1 MSNRRSAEVARMPV
15 VRIDHNALKHDF
27 RVYHEDFQGMHARLF
42 HVQLHG
48 KPTLVVKHFRSV
60 RLSLP
65 YELDAG
71 VLPGQWFQVGGLSQI
86 LRSIFLK
93 LIMEAL
99 PCVKHLGR
107 FLIQAY
113 REAQSPLR
121 INVLNGQDAKTQLNS
136 SRIGQQDLILQTGCV
151 CGSGTGGRDR
161 RDTHASLRPAQ
172 IWQYNPRGILSWYI
186 LVI

>member
-1 MSNRRSAEVARMPV
+1 MPV

-48 KPTLVVKHFRSV
+48 KPTLVVEHFRSA
-60 RLSLP
+60 RLPLS
-65 YELDAG
+65 YELNAG

-99 PCVKHLGR
+99 PLLMVSWASCVPFGR
-107 FLIQAY
+107 VSQSTLTMIRLSSVTVPLAWLIFTQG
-113 REAQSPLR
+113 S
-121 INVLNGQDAKTQLNS
+121 DAVT
-136 SRIGQQDLILQTGCV
+136 
-151 CGSGTGGRDR
+151 
-161 RDTHASLRPAQ
+161 A
-172 IWQYNPRGILSWYI
+172 
-186 LVI
+186 